1 MKCYDFEYDGLTLS
15 DMGYMICS
23 FDVDGSETVSNGS
36 QITFNTVPT
45 LNGYKHELL
54 SAKYEECLGATIQIC
69 KDVCIYDDMEISV
82 DELRSLMSWLNRKE
96 FHKFKLLDDDY
107 IDLYFEASFNVN
119 KILIAGKVC
128 GLELSMTTNRP
139 FALQEPRAIVINN
152 LSENGK
158 KTLYDTSDEE
168 GYIYPHMEI
177 TINQSG
183 NLNIHNDLEN
193 RDMYIANCTSG
204 ETITLDYPVITS
216 SLNSHEIQNDFN
228 WNFFRIANTF
238 RNKKNDLTISLPCT
252 IKLSYS
258 PIVKVTV

>member
-23 FDVDGSETVSNGS
+23 FDGDGSETVSNGS

-45 LNGYKHELL
+45 LNGYKHELS
-54 SAKYEECLGATIQIC
+54 SAKYEECLQATIQIC
-69 KDVCIYDDMEISV
+69 KDVCTYDDMEISV
-82 DELRSLMSWLNRKE
+82 DDLRSLMSWLNRKE

-128 GLELSMTTNRP
+128 GLELSMITNRP
-139 FALQEPRAIVINN
+139 FALQEPRTIVINN
-152 LSENGK
+152 LIENGK

-168 GYIYPHMEI
+168 GYIYPRMEI

-193 RDMYIANCTSG
+193 RDMYIANCTNG
-204 ETITLDYPVITS
+204 ETITLDYPVIAS